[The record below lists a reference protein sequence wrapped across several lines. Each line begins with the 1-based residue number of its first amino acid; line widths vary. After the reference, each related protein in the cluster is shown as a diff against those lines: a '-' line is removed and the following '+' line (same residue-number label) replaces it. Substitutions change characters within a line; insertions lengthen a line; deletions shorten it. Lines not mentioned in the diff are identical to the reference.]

1 MANYL
6 KEKERLCDVAIRLNN
21 NGFNHGATGNCSLRT
36 KEGFLI
42 TPSGIAN
49 RNLIPEIMV
58 ELDMHGKKINTSP
71 LNASSEWL
79 FHKDLY
85 RMNKNI
91 NAVIH
96 THCPYATALS
106 TINKGLNSFHYMI
119 AVAGGKDIR
128 CAKYAL
134 FGTQELSNNILEA
147 MRDRKACLIAN
158 HGLVT
163 AAEDL
168 ETAYDITEEIEHL
181 SMVYINAQKISEP
194 KILSDDDMVDVLDR
208 FQTYSR
214 WGKD

>member
-1 MANYL
+1 
-6 KEKERLCDVAIRLNN
+6 
-21 NGFNHGATGNCSLRT
+21 
-36 KEGFLI
+36 
-42 TPSGIAN
+42 
-49 RNLIPEIMV
+49 
-58 ELDMHGKKINTSP
+58 
-71 LNASSEWL
+71 
-79 FHKDLY
+79 
-85 RMNKNI
+85 MNKNI

-147 MRDRKACLIAN
+147 MRDRKACLMAN

>member
-1 MANYL
+1 
-6 KEKERLCDVAIRLNN
+6 
-21 NGFNHGATGNCSLRT
+21 
-36 KEGFLI
+36 
-42 TPSGIAN
+42 
-49 RNLIPEIMV
+49 
-58 ELDMHGKKINTSP
+58 
-71 LNASSEWL
+71 
-79 FHKDLY
+79 
-85 RMNKNI
+85 MNKNI
-91 NAVIH
+91 KSLIH
-96 THCPYATALS
+96 THCPYATALI
-106 TINKGLNSFHYMI
+106 TIDKALNSFHYMI
-119 AVAGGKDIR
+119 AVSGCKDIR

-134 FGTQELSNNILEA
+134 FVTQELSDNILEA